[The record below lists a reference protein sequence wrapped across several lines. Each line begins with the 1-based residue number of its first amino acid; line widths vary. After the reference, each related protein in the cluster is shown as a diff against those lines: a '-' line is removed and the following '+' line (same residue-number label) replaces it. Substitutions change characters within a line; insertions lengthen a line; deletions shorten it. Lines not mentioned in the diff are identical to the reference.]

1 MPAPPARLSP
11 LLLLLLQLQL
21 PATAWAQTPVVLSN
35 TALRRDTQGRV
46 VNAHDGNLY
55 VFGGKFWLYGT
66 VYEDCVQAG
75 PVCDGRCGYYGN
87 LFAAYSSPDLQT
99 WTLESPN
106 VLPALT
112 RDNSAI
118 SYWELNVGYN
128 PLTSMYVALWWS
140 GHFGFVNSSV
150 AVAVS
155 PSPAG
160 PFVPTAPIAM
170 KGASVI
176 SDTVAL
182 FVDADG
188 QAYARYN
195 TRDAPLRHV
204 VERLAP
210 DWLSSTGET
219 AIIFEKQD
227 FPWYDGG
234 GMFVRGGTY
243 YVMLSFDCCFC
254 SWGSDAL
261 VFTAPSPLGPWA
273 PQAAPA
279 PRALAGAAASLLSLS
294 LPPSGAAAA
303 AAMAATQEPPR
314 AVGGAPC
321 NFTGPWSG
329 VLGGQPVGPPNLELA
344 EDGAAIRVSGA
355 VATDAIFHA
364 ENASLVFPD
373 FPGYGLLVGRVSAF
387 AGSGDACSRIDWVD
401 YSPANSFWCRHPDC
415 TVAPVPP
422 ANWTNEV
429 NACADGRNPPE
440 GVADMHIN
448 PCSQNNAY
456 GLNFT
461 IPAQQFGVAV
471 LPGVSATPGGERTV
485 FMYFGEHFKSSAD
498 GLKSHDLQSWIP
510 LSFDGAG
517 RIVEM
522 RNLDNFTLYL
532 H

>member
-1 MPAPPARLSP
+1 MALMMASSGRARSGRQALLPLPPPP
-11 LLLLLLQLQL
+11 LLLLLLLL
-21 PATAWAQTPVVLSN
+21 PASAQTPVTVSN
-35 TALRRDTQGRV
+35 TVLRRDTQGRV
-46 VNAHDGNLY
+46 VNAHDGGLY
-55 VFGGKFWLYGT
+55 VFEGRFWLYGT
-66 VYEDCVQAG
+66 VYEDCVQDG
-75 PVCDGRCGYYGN
+75 PVCNGKCGYYGN
-87 LFAAYSSPDLQT
+87 LFAAYSSADLET

-106 VLPALT
+106 VLPALAA
-112 RDNSAI
+112 DNSRV
-118 SYWELNVGYN
+118 SYWEMNVGFN
-128 PLTSMYVALWWS
+128 KLTSQYVALYWS
-140 GHFGFVNSSV
+140 GHFGFVNASV

-155 PSPAG
+155 ASPAG
-160 PFVPTAPIAM
+160 PFVPAAPIAM
-170 KGASVI
+170 KGARVI

-182 FVDADG
+182 FVDSDG

-219 AIIFEKQD
+219 GVIFEKQD

-234 GMFVRGGTY
+234 GMFVRGQTY

-273 PQAAPA
+273 PQAPA
-279 PRALAGAAASLLSLS
+279 PRASLAGAAASLLSHPLR
-294 LPPSGAAAA
+294 PPETSAAAA
-303 AAMAATQEPPR
+303 A
-314 AVGGAPC
+314 C
-321 NFTGPWSG
+321 NFSGPWSG

-344 EDGAAIRVSGA
+344 QDGAAIRVSGA
-355 VATDAIFHA
+355 VTTDAVFHA
-364 ENASLVFPD
+364 ENASVVFPA
-373 FPGYGLLVGRVSAF
+373 FPGYGQLVGRVSAF

-401 YSPANSFWCRHPDC
+401 YSPASSFWCRHPDC
-415 TVAPVPP
+415 AAAPVPP

-429 NACADGRNPPE
+429 NACADDLNPPE
-440 GVADMHIN
+440 GVADMNIN
-448 PCSQNNAY
+448 PCSQSDVY
-456 GLNFT
+456 GTNFT
-461 IPAQQFGVAV
+461 VPAQQFGVST